1 MDANSQENYNQ
12 YATTGMSGINV
23 RDLEEKQ
30 NILRERMILIG
41 KNLVDFREE
50 NNKKILEIKREILG
64 VKNDIEKIKSFL
76 ESISYQMDKFA
87 KKDDLDILAKQA
99 KMFQPISKKFQ

>member
-1 MDANSQENYNQ
+1 MKAKEGLLQSELFGD
-12 YATTGMSGINV
+12 
-23 RDLEEKQ
+23 
-30 NILRERMILIG
+30 
-41 KNLVDFREE
+41 
-50 NNKKILEIKREILG
+50 
-64 VKNDIEKIKSFL
+64 DIEKIKSFL